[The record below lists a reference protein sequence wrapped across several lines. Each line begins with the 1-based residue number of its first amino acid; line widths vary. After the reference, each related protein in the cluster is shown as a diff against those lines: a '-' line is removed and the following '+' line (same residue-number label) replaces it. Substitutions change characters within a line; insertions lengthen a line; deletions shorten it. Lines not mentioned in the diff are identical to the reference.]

1 MVDDEGFNSNGMTSP
16 TDTAEKVAD
25 ETSVDSPTPTK
36 WIAFATLPIL
46 IGAFLQRFGEIVY
59 LTRLDRILDPFTMAA
74 RGFDLW
80 NPYWDMGAVQFQ
92 QNGYWFPFDLWFG
105 LTNALRIPAWISERL
120 FIYLFI
126 AIALWGFVR
135 LADAFKI
142 GRPSTRI
149 AAGLAYAISPVILS
163 RVGWQSPFA
172 MGVIFLP
179 WALVPLVRASKAGS
193 TRKAAAQ
200 SAIALALI
208 GGANAA
214 VTITIFPLP
223 LLYLLTRS
231 RGPRRALLLRWWILA
246 VPMATLWWL
255 VGLYLFGKF
264 GPDVLQYTE
273 SARAT
278 TAPTS
283 LFEVL
288 RSTADWVS
296 RLPGG
301 TNPAGFALTLRTV
314 PILATTLVAAV
325 GIAGLARR
333 RLPERTFLISSFL
346 LGVAAVGGGFGG
358 LFGNPATAQY
368 QDLLDGALNAF
379 RNVYKFQA
387 YITLP
392 LAFGVAHVLAGI
404 LDTKVMRNQAFFRRS
419 LAGVAIT
426 VLVLASWPLW
436 RNSLTRGPGATQIP
450 AAWVEAN
457 SWLSENSPG
466 RTLVLPGIPDA
477 DFEWGFTAQIPIQWG
492 SDVTWATRSQAP
504 LSGLEVVEYL
514 DATETA
520 IEQGGNTGLVE
531 YLRRGGFTAVVVPND
546 QRSQDY
552 GAPPPERVR
561 HAMTASGFTVA
572 AGFGD
577 RSYGYGDLQ
586 QVEIYSVPGGAV
598 ATTYAESSLTWLSG
612 DIASTLSI
620 PKAVFGDRPYLLT
633 RDRIPSP
640 LLPSQWI
647 VTDGNQASTI
657 DYGLN
662 RNNRSY
668 IHGLNNDVVPA
679 GQDPASRTYQKLD
692 GFSSVTASSVGPG
705 MFLADIPSFDPANIF
720 DGDPTTWWVPR
731 RIEVNGFNAWGPTD
745 PFVEAKFTTPTLL
758 NHLEA
763 ALYIGPYATLS
774 PIDITVRTDAGEA
787 TTTLLPIQA
796 TQPLNVVPG
805 VTESVE
811 VSIARSSY
819 LAIDDVIGIRELTL
833 PGTPVTPRLV
843 VPSQLTSQFSTPG
856 TPDPAWVFT
865 RNRAATSPVVSL
877 NSEPEI
883 AREFTVPKDGKFKL
897 FATASATK
905 GQQLLRWLG
914 TTPTFSITADSTW
927 GENPKAGPRNLVDR
941 DSTTHWRSGTDITEA
956 GGSALINMKWNEP
969 RTISSLVLV
978 RSEGEA
984 MPSEVILYAGAD
996 ARRAPVAADGI
1007 VTFEPVTTDSL
1018 SIRLA
1023 YAPIP
1028 INDNV
1033 SSRVMGFRS
1042 IDVSSVADLYPGA
1055 VDRSAPYVA
1064 TCDAGPRVAIGS
1076 TSVSYS
1082 VATTAG
1088 ALIDGT
1094 PVNLTPCINDGV
1106 ELTAGTTLLD
1116 ALSGT
1121 SLVTIDQLVLGN
1133 SPTTGVPAGVPRDL
1147 SIDQWG
1153 TNDRTV
1159 TIAIGDE
1166 GLLVVNEAFN
1176 DGWEATLNG
1185 TKITALKIDGWRQ
1198 AFVLPAG
1205 DGGTVHLRYAPDRIF
1220 KIGTIFGLF
1229 TLLAVFVMALWPDR
1243 KKRQLDP
1250 LNEGQPAKAL
1260 LVAGVAIGAVWCTGI
1275 GAVLLL
1281 PAWWLRNHRR
1291 SWLAPIAFLSM
1302 SASGVLV
1309 VLGKRI
1315 VDYPSNLWG
1324 AASYPVSALAAAAFL
1339 CALVTLLPRRNDAE
1353 AGLTDP
1359 SPTQTTDKLSA

>member
-1 MVDDEGFNSNGMTSP
+1 VGDDEGISSISMTSP
-16 TDTAEKVAD
+16 TDTAEKIAD
-25 ETSVDSPTPTK
+25 QTSVDSPTPTS
-36 WIAFATLPIL
+36 WIAIATLPIL
-46 IGAFLQRFGEIVY
+46 LGAFLQRFGEIVY

-92 QNGYWFPFDLWFG
+92 QNGYWFVFDLWFG
-105 LTNALRIPAWISERL
+105 LANALHIPPWISERL
-120 FIYLFI
+120 FIYVFI
-126 AIALWGFVR
+126 SIALWGFVR

-142 GRPSTRI
+142 GRPCTRV
-149 AAGLAYAISPVILS
+149 AAGFAYAISPVILS

-172 MGVIFLP
+172 MGAVFLP
-179 WALVPLVRASKAGS
+179 WALLPLVRGSKAGS

-200 SAIALALI
+200 SAVAIALV

-214 VTITIFPLP
+214 VTIAVLPLP
-223 LLYLLTRS
+223 LLYLLTRT
-231 RGPRRALLLRWWILA
+231 RGPRRTQLLRWWILA

-264 GPDVLQYTE
+264 GPAVLDYTE
-273 SARAT
+273 SVGT
-278 TAPTS
+278 TTGPTS

-288 RSTADWVS
+288 RGTADWVS

-301 TNPAGFALTLRTV
+301 TNPAGFALSLRSV
-314 PILATTLVAAV
+314 PILATSLVAAV

-333 RLPERTFLISSFL
+333 RLPERTFLITSFL

-358 LFGNPATAQY
+358 LFGNPATSQY
-368 QDLLDGALNAF
+368 ATLLDGALNAF
-379 RNVYKFQA
+379 RNVYKFQPLIA
-387 YITLP
+387 LP
-392 LAFGVAHVLAGI
+392 VAFGIAHFLAGI
-404 LDTKVMRNQAFFRRS
+404 LDFKAVRNRAIATRS
-419 LAGVAIT
+419 LAAVTIV

-504 LSGLEVVEYL
+504 LSGLDVVEYL
-514 DATETA
+514 DVLEMA
-520 IEQGGNTGLVE
+520 IERGGDTGLID

-546 QRSQDY
+546 QRSEDY
-552 GAPPPERVR
+552 GAPPPETVR
-561 HAMTASGFTVA
+561 NAMTASGFTLTA
-572 AGFGD
+572 AFGD
-577 RSYGYGDLQ
+577 RGYGFGELQ
-586 QVEIYSVPGGAV
+586 QVDIYSVPGGAV
-598 ATTYAESSLTWLSG
+598 ASTYVESATTWLSG

-633 RDRIPSP
+633 RDRLPSP

-647 VTDGNQASTI
+647 ITDGNQASTI

-668 IHGLNNDVVPA
+668 IHGSVDDVVPT
-679 GQDPASRTYQKLD
+679 GQDPASRTYQELD
-692 GFSSVTASSVGPG
+692 GFASVTASSVGPG
-705 MFLADIPSFDPANIF
+705 MFLANIPAFDPAKVL
-720 DGDPTTWWVPR
+720 DGDATTWWVPR
-731 RIEVNGFNAWGPTD
+731 RIEVDGFDAWGPVD

-758 NHLEA
+758 NQLET

-774 PIDITVRTDAGEA
+774 PIDVTVHTDAGRA
-787 TTTLLPIQA
+787 TTTLLPIQ
-796 TQPLNVVPG
+796 TRQLLNVVPG
-805 VTESVE
+805 VTSSVK

-819 LAIDDVIGIRELTL
+819 FAVDDVIGIRELTL
-833 PGTPVTPRLV
+833 PGAPVTPRLV
-843 VPSQLTSQFSTPG
+843 VPNQLNNQFSTPG
-856 TPDPAWVFT
+856 SPDPAWVFT
-865 RNRAATSPVVSL
+865 RNRAATSPIVSL
-877 NSEPEI
+877 NSESQI
-883 AREFTVPKDGKFKL
+883 SRKFTVPKIGQFSL
-897 FATASATK
+897 LASASARK

-941 DSTTHWRSGTDITEA
+941 DSTTHWRSGNDITES
-956 GGSALINMKWNEP
+956 GGNSLISMRWSEP

-978 RSEGEA
+978 RGNEEA
-984 MPSEVILYAGAD
+984 MPKDIAIYAGTEVRA
-996 ARRAPVAADGI
+996 APVAEDGVVNFDPI
-1007 VTFEPVTTDSL
+1007 TTDALSL
-1018 SIRLA
+1018 RLN
-1023 YAPIP
+1023 YAPVP
-1028 INDNV
+1028 LTDRT
-1033 SSRVMGFRS
+1033 SSRVMGFGS
-1042 IDVSSVADLYPGA
+1042 IDIPAVTDLYPGPI
-1055 VDRSAPYVA
+1055 DRSTPYVA
-1064 TCDAGPRVAIGS
+1064 ACGTGPSVVLGAS
-1076 TSVSYS
+1076 SVSYS
-1082 VATTAG
+1082 VSTTAG
-1088 ALIDGT
+1088 ALINGT
-1094 PVNLTPCINDGV
+1094 PFTLLPCSNDSV
-1106 ELTAGTTLLD
+1106 ELTAGTKLLD
-1116 ALSGT
+1116 TSSGT

-1133 SPTTGVPAGVPRDL
+1133 SPAMGVPAGTPRTL
-1147 SIDQWG
+1147 SIDRWG

-1159 TIAIGDE
+1159 TVAGGAQ

-1176 DGWEATLNG
+1176 EGWEATLNG
-1185 TKITALKIDGWRQ
+1185 SKLTPLKIDGWRQ

-1205 DGGTVHLRYAPDRIF
+1205 DGGTVHLSYAPDRIF
-1220 KIGTIFGLF
+1220 KLGTIFGLF

-1260 LVAGVAIGAVWCTGI
+1260 LIAVVAIGAVWCTGI

-1324 AASYPVSALAAAAFL
+1324 AASHPVSALAAAAFL

-1359 SPTQTTDKLSA
+1359 TPTQTTDELSA